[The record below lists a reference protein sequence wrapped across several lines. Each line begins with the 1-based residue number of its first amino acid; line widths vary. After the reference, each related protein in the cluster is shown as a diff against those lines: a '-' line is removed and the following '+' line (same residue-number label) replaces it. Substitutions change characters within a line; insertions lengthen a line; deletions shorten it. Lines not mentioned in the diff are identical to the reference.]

1 MGQAVRGA
9 WGREGHGGGGAWGQ
23 EHGGVGGRWCCSWW
37 VVGGGRWWV
46 GGQGMCL
53 QPTPL
58 GLGHQ
63 ILRELV
69 GQHGT
74 HEAAGGEVQRQAKL
88 ELVEAAWIGLGVG
101 LG

>member
-1 MGQAVRGA
+1 M
-9 WGREGHGGGGAWGQ
+9 
-23 EHGGVGGRWCCSWW
+23 VGGWARL
-37 VVGGGRWWV
+37 
-46 GGQGMCL
+46 CL

-69 GQHGT
+69 GQHGA
-74 HEAAGGEVQRQAKL
+74 HEAAGGEVQRQAEL
-88 ELVEAAWIGLGVG
+88 ELVEAAWLGLGLG